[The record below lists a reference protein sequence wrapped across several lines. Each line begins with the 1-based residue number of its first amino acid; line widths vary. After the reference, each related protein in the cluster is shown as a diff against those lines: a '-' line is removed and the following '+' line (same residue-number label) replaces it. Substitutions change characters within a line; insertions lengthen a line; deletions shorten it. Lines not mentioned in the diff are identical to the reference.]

1 MPSTINA
8 SSTGSGGLISTG
20 DASGVLQL
28 QSNGTTALTATG
40 ANLSTTG
47 SISSL
52 NTFGFENRIINGAM
66 MIDQRNAGASVNTN
80 GAYPVDRFNQ
90 LMSGGGVLTSQQSST
105 APTDF
110 INSIFTTVSTADASI
125 AAGDYYLLRH
135 AIEGLNVADLNWGA
149 TAAAAGKT
157 AASVTLSFKVRSS
170 VTGTF
175 SGALENSAEDR
186 SYPFTYSI
194 ASANTWT
201 NISITIAGDTSGTWL
216 TTNGVGIYINFDLG
230 TGSTRLNT
238 ANAWVGAQ
246 SFGATGSV
254 QLISTVNATF
264 YITGVQLEKG
274 TQATSFDY
282 RSIGTE
288 TALCQRYFYKT
299 YNQSAAL
306 GAADSLDGVVGRYI
320 DATQSYASL
329 DCRFPVT
336 MRATPTVTLYAPTNG
351 QTGVI
356 QTDGPNYR
364 TAVVS
369 PSGQQGAWAYINN
382 VSIATSTSTRVHF
395 VASAEL

>member
-1 MPSTINA
+1 MASTINA
-8 SSTGSGGLISTG
+8 LSTGSGGLISSG

-52 NTFGFENRIINGAM
+52 NTFGFENRIINGGM
-66 MIDQRNAGASVNTN
+66 VIDQRNAGASVNTN

-274 TQATSFDY
+274 TQATSFDF
-282 RSIGTE
+282 RSYGTE
-288 TALCQRYFYKT
+288 LALCQRYYQNNGANLI
-299 YNQSAAL
+299 YNGTQYTSAWWPVQMRSNPTIVLSSGTINAQSLYGFNA
-306 GAADSLDGVVGRYI
+306 
-320 DATQSYASL
+320 SYSTTANFS
-329 DCRFPVT
+329 VT
-336 MRATPTVTLYAPTNG
+336 
-351 QTGVI
+351 
-356 QTDGPNYR
+356 
-364 TAVVS
+364 
-369 PSGQQGAWAYINN
+369 
-382 VSIATSTSTRVHF
+382 
-395 VASAEL
+395 ASAEL

>member
-1 MPSTINA
+1 MAYGVINVEQMTTQSGYTLGAGNA
-8 SSTGSGGLISTG
+8 SS
-20 DASGVLQL
+20 
-28 QSNGTTALTATG
+28 
-40 ANLSTTG
+40 
-47 SISSL
+47 
-52 NTFGFENRIINGAM
+52 FKNRILNGNM
-66 MIDQRNAGASVNTN
+66 VIDQRNAGASVNTN
-80 GAYPVDRFNQ
+80 GAYPVDRFSQ

-135 AIEGLNVADLNWGA
+135 VIEGLNVADLNWGA

-264 YITGVQLEKG
+264 YITGVQLEVG
-274 TQATSFDY
+274 TVATSFDY
-282 RSIGTE
+282 RSYGTE
-288 TALCQRYFYKT
+288 LALCQRYFVRM
-299 YNQSAAL
+299 
-306 GAADSLDGVVGRYI
+306 GDGVGFPVAAGQCYATTGAICVAFLPQQMRTTPSLAYLNMTLWNATSSSTGLNNLVLNNI
-320 DATQSYASL
+320 TVNAVRLDAT
-329 DCRFPVT
+329 V
-336 MRATPTVTLYAPTNG
+336 
-351 QTGVI
+351 
-356 QTDGPNYR
+356 
-364 TAVVS
+364 
-369 PSGQQGAWAYINN
+369 PSGLVAGN
-382 VSIATSTSTRVHF
+382 ATFLNTGSSSGNIQF
-395 VASAEL
+395 SAEL